1 MFLLIETRIEM
12 RNLNELVEIFTDI
25 QDKEL
30 MQRFFQEIF
39 TPSEIQS
46 FCNRWE
52 IMKQLRSKTPQRE
65 IASSLK
71 ISLCKITRGSKILKD
86 TNSAFN
92 QVLTAF
98 YNKQQSKLEE
108 K

>member
-1 MFLLIETRIEM
+1 MG
-12 RNLNELVEIFTDI
+12 NLKELVRIFTEI
-25 QDKEL
+25 QDEET
-30 MQRFFQEIF
+30 MNRFFQEIF
-39 TPSEIQS
+39 TPGEIQS

-52 IMKQLRSKTPQRE
+52 IMKQLRNKTPQRE

-86 TNSAFN
+86 KDSVFN

-98 YNKQQSKLEE
+98 YNKQQSNLEE